1 MIVSISFSK
10 STEILKGMLDLCQL
24 YLSTQERLKSPTD
37 ITSSPQIPFPCS
49 LKKKCQNVLLSVRY
63 YSNHLTLLTK
73 INSRW
78 IKNANIRPETI
89 QILEETWEKLIDNSL
104 GSVWCCIFFFFFFV
118 WHQKQWQPKQNK
130 QMELHPSK
138 KLLHRK
144 GKKNQQN
151 EKAIY
156 GMGEY
161 ICQSYIAIR

>member
-49 LKKKCQNVLLSVRY
+49 LKKKCQNVLLSARY

-104 GSVWCCIFFFFFFV
+104 GSVWCCIFFFV

-144 GKKNQQN
+144 GKKIN
-151 EKAIY
+151 K
-156 GMGEY
+156 MKK
-161 ICQSYIAIR
+161 QSMEWENIFANHILQ

>member
-49 LKKKCQNVLLSVRY
+49 LKKKCQNVLLSARY

-104 GSVWCCIFFFFFFV
+104 GSVWCCIFFLSDIKSNGN
-118 WHQKQWQPKQNK
+118 Q
-130 QMELHPSK
+130 SK
-138 KLLHRK
+138 ISKWNYIHLKSFCTEK
-144 GKKNQQN
+144 GKKIN
-151 EKAIY
+151 K
-156 GMGEY
+156 MKK
-161 ICQSYIAIR
+161 QSMEWENIFANHILQ